1 MLAYPFKKV
10 EDLRPFL
17 RPFFTEHHL
26 QMLLKGKTL
35 LLYVSCVYLKVRL
48 STSKKK
54 CFICFNGSPLKM
66 MKNAI
71 YLILKAF
78 FIFKI
83 FNFLSWFSVHVYGTP
98 FRPKVE
104 ICFHVEQS
112 RFSCWKVEIFLL
124 NGRDFH
130 VERSVAKAAWLER
143 SG

>member
-26 QMLLKGKTL
+26 QMLLKCKTL

-71 YLILKAF
+71 YFILKAF
-78 FIFKI
+78 SFSRYLIFCLD
-83 FNFLSWFSVHVYGTP
+83 FLFMYMERHFGQKLRFVFMLNSRDFP
-98 FRPKVE
+98 VE
-104 ICFHVEQS
+104 RS
-112 RFSCWKVEIFLL
+112 RFSC
-124 NGRDFH
+124 
-130 VERSVAKAAWLER
+130 
-143 SG
+143 